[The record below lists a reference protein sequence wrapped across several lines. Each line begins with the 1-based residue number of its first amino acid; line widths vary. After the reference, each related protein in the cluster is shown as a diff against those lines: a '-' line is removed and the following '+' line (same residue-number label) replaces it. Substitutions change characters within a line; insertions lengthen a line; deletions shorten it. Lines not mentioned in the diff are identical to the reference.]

1 MDKISIFDVLREEG
15 VLREADG
22 DETAAADTQQP
33 AADPAPA
40 DTETQDT
47 TTDTEAPTDDNAGN
61 DDNFD
66 IDTSLDMGDDGMGG
80 SDDSGTDDSSSDN
93 GDNTA
98 NSGTDEEVNKYNTNM
113 FAMLTAEE
121 QKIKL
126 IEQKK
131 LYQSMYDSI
140 MELLNRVN
148 DFDTDETNLVIISR
162 ISNTLFDLKRYIA
175 DYIIYDIP
183 IKSYYDNEVMYNR
196 FLAVINSISV
206 VIDKY
211 DRKLEKDEEKS

>member
-66 IDTSLDMGDDGMGG
+66 IDTSLDMGDDSMGG
-80 SDDSGTDDSSSDN
+80 SDDSGTDDSSSG